1 MLYRITREIEQVM
14 CTNDGQQALV
24 MCADGGVVYYSA
36 SAPFL
41 TEEKND
47 ADSEEE
53 QGAQGCGGCLLELPG
68 LFRMKDQ
75 QQHLGSWT
83 LRRVGHQGLVV
94 SSRRA

>member
-1 MLYRITREIEQVM
+1 M

-53 QGAQGCGGCLLELPG
+53 QGAQGCGGCLLELHG

>member
-1 MLYRITREIEQVM
+1 M
-14 CTNDGQQALV
+14 CTNDGQQALM

-36 SAPFL
+36 SAPL
-41 TEEKND
+41 ND